1 MMINMAKIL
10 NSRIYIP
17 LLVLGIVI
25 RLISLLTKGME
36 DVDVMINWGLNISN
50 LGWDKGYL
58 AIYFP
63 TSHLIFNAIVEIS
76 KAFDFE
82 VFNLFTIIR
91 LSSDVLFLLLLVY
104 LNKLRFLSK
113 PIVLLIWLNPLLLVL
128 TLSGYTDTFS
138 ITLLLASLVCLYVYQ
153 ERNTKYFAIL
163 SGFLFAFFL
172 FLKPQSLLLMG
183 YLFFFIF
190 IFVTFRMYTKK
201 VFDNIFLFVSL
212 TLPSLVMFFLFSVL
226 LSSPTKM
233 SCDENIGPRTISSLE
248 NSNQTEWNVCIDPA
262 QVGIPY
268 PDSGPNI
275 CVEKQFKA
283 FSPLGSN
290 GFCVTNYKYLLPT
303 TVSDF
308 WESGFIKL
316 KNQVIN
322 GSAEHMPSYSANMP
336 NVWHIY
342 VVNFLNYDE
351 AKEVWS
357 YKATEEFNKNVWFS
371 ILIFTFTYS
380 LLLFWIYRKKVNNYL
395 ALISLIGFPI
405 TFVIPFFATLAHE
418 NHFALGLLFSYLLLN
433 LNLFNSKFTKLF
445 HILLFVI
452 SLSLALNIS
461 RLYLWPMWVESQNP
475 ILEIFGTNLLSLISI
490 PNIYQIS
497 LIASLAASVL
507 IICLPLGASS
517 SNKKPVI

>member
-1 MMINMAKIL
+1 
-10 NSRIYIP
+10 
-17 LLVLGIVI
+17 
-25 RLISLLTKGME
+25 
-36 DVDVMINWGLNISN
+36 
-50 LGWDKGYL
+50 
-58 AIYFP
+58 
-63 TSHLIFNAIVEIS
+63 
-76 KAFDFE
+76 
-82 VFNLFTIIR
+82 
-91 LSSDVLFLLLLVY
+91 
-104 LNKLRFLSK
+104 
-113 PIVLLIWLNPLLLVL
+113 
-128 TLSGYTDTFS
+128 
-138 ITLLLASLVCLYVYQ
+138 
-153 ERNTKYFAIL
+153 
-163 SGFLFAFFL
+163 
-172 FLKPQSLLLMG
+172 
-183 YLFFFIF
+183 
-190 IFVTFRMYTKK
+190 MYTKQI
-201 VFDNIFLFVSL
+201 FDNVFLFVSL

-233 SCDENIGPRTISSLE
+233 SCGENIGPRTISSLE
-248 NSNQTEWNVCIDPA
+248 DSNQTEWNVCIDPA
-262 QVGIPY
+262 QVEIPY

-290 GFCVTNYKYLLPT
+290 GFCVANYKYSLPA
-303 TVSDF
+303 TVDDF
-308 WESGFIKL
+308 WETGYRKL
-316 KNQVIN
+316 KGQVIN

-380 LLLFWIYRKKVNNYL
+380 LLLFWIYRKIINNYL

-461 RLYLWPMWVESQNP
+461 RLYLWPMWIESQNP
-475 ILEIFGTNLLSLISI
+475 ILHVFGTNLLSLITI

-497 LIASLAASVL
+497 LITSFAAREVFVGSLATIYAVQDDGATKTRLIQRLKRDKNSKGEKIIASKGAPEALIEVSNLSEKDKKQIIVAMETMAAEGYRVL
-507 IICLPLGASS
+507 GIGVTDFSGKDFPKIWRLAIKRLALINCFPRR
-517 SNKKPVI
+517 